1 MSENPPP
8 PSPPPPYSAVE
19 HSYPVKGTAPYPEID
34 AGPQPV
40 QNGPGYPAP
49 PPMNADINHTRV
61 IQLPPIV
68 IQTPLY
74 GPYPVET
81 DCRYCNAHIVTHVQ
95 KVAGALPW
103 IIMGIC
109 FVLGFFLLIPWCICC
124 IPFCIDSCLDVLHTC
139 PNCKRALGRF
149 SRI

>member
-1 MSENPPP
+1 MSN
-8 PSPPPPYSAVE
+8 SPPPPYSE
-19 HSYPVKGTAPYPEID
+19 TDSQYPVKGTTPYPETD
-34 AGPQPV
+34 TLPQPLQANNLGV
-40 QNGPGYPAP
+40 P
-49 PPMNADINHTRV
+49 PPSSMSADINHTRV

-68 IQTPLY
+68 IQTPLF
-74 GPYPVET
+74 GAFPVET
-81 DCRYCNAHIVTHVQ
+81 DCRYCNAHIVTHTQ

-139 PNCKRALGRF
+139 PSCKRALGRF